1 MAEIVRCFVTVLA
14 IVVLI
19 PTSSGQLT
27 ADYYDKVCPQALPTV
42 KSIVQRAIMN
52 EARMGA
58 SLLRLHFHDCFVNG
72 CDGSDLLD
80 DTTNFTGEKTAIPN
94 LNSLR
99 GFNVVDEIKAAVNS
113 ACNGNVVS
121 CADILAIAARD
132 SVNILGGPFYNVL
145 LGRKD
150 SLTASLAD
158 ANADIPSPFSNFSGL
173 LSNFQSHGLDLQDLI
188 VLSGGHTIGL
198 ARCTNFRS
206 RIYNETDINSSFA
219 TSLKNVCP
227 VNGGGNNTAPL
238 DATTT
243 IFDTVYFQ
251 GLMQQK
257 GLLHSDQELF
267 NGGNSQSVDL
277 VTYYGNNR
285 AAFWEDFGDDDGVI
299 SVLHPS
305 IRDNDDV
312 ISAKA
317 TAADVIS
324 GIMNARRSSTDH

>member
-1 MAEIVRCFVTVLA
+1 MAGIVQCFVTLLT

-27 ADYYDKVCPQALPTV
+27 ADFYDKVCPQALPTV

-72 CDGSDLLD
+72 CDGSTLLD
-80 DTTNFTGEKTAIPN
+80 DTANFIGEKTSVHN

-99 GFNVVDEIKAAVNS
+99 GFDVVDEIKAAVNS

-132 SVNILGGPFYNVL
+132 SVNILGGPCYNVL

-158 ANADIPSPFSNFSGL
+158 ANADIPSPFSNFAGL
-173 LSNFQSHGLDLQDLI
+173 LLNFQSQGLDLKDLI

-198 ARCTNFRS
+198 ARCVAFTP
-206 RIYNETDINSSFA
+206 RIYNDTDINPSFA

-227 VNGGGNNTAPL
+227 VNGDGNNTAPL

-251 GLMQQK
+251 GLTQQK

-267 NGGNSQSVDL
+267 NGGNSQSANL
-277 VTYYGNNR
+277 VTYYSNNR
-285 AAFWEDFGDDDGVI
+285 AAFWEDFGDSMIKMGN
-299 SVLHPS
+299 LP
-305 IRDNDDV
+305 
-312 ISAKA
+312 
-317 TAADVIS
+317 AA
-324 GIMNARRSSTDH
+324 SSNGQVRLNCRKVN